1 MDCSA
6 IPHSRVPKSSALF
19 LDYLDHFE
27 RVAAF
32 FGGAP
37 FETASYNSVAANLED
52 FKTPRAQLTSILTRQ
67 NQAFGCDEAT
77 LANIRRLS
85 QPETFAVVTGQQ
97 VGLFSGPVFTLYKA
111 LTAVRLAQSLSEQ
124 GLPCVPVFWLATE
137 DHDLEEVA
145 QTAALDG
152 SDELVELQDEGI
164 RPAPHSSVGQAAF
177 SDDIVAALDRLA
189 KALDAGVA
197 RDQLLLD
204 LGACYQPGVTWGQ
217 AFGRF
222 VTRLFSR
229 WGVVMVDALDE
240 SLHQLSAT
248 TYERA
253 IDAAPEL
260 RARLLARSQALAGA
274 GYHAQV
280 HVGEESTLFFLTRD
294 GNRTAVRQPGAR
306 QDHRFVLEGE
316 TEPIELGLEDLKS
329 RLRDRPGD
337 FSANALL
344 RPIVQDTLLPTLAYV
359 AGPSELAYHGQ
370 SQTLYPS
377 FGRPQPVIFPRA
389 SFTLV
394 DARTRRLMEKY
405 HVGVED
411 VWQGEEYLARRIAA
425 AGFAEGWS
433 ERLDQS
439 EHDLAEL
446 LVRLKKDVETIDPT
460 LLETLKHVE
469 EKMKYQMDR
478 LKGKITRAALD
489 RSALLARHQQALLHF
504 IAPNKDLQE
513 RQICGAW
520 FLGRAGYDLLDRILA
535 QIQTNASDHQVL
547 TY

>member
-1 MDCSA
+1 MEWSA
-6 IPHSRVPKSSALF
+6 IPHARVPKSSPLL
-19 LDYLDHFE
+19 LDYLDHYE

-37 FETASYNSVAANLED
+37 FETASYHAVAAALER
-52 FKTPRAQLTSILTRQ
+52 FETPRAQLAAILKEQ
-67 NQAFGCDEAT
+67 NQAFGGGDAT
-77 LANIRRLS
+77 LANIRLLS
-85 QPETFAVVTGQQ
+85 EPGTFAVVTGQQ

-111 LTAVRLAQSLSEQ
+111 LTAVRLAQSLSER
-124 GLPCVPVFWLATE
+124 GMPCVPVFWLATE

-145 QTAALDG
+145 QTAALDRA
-152 SDELVELQDEGI
+152 DELVELRDDGV
-164 RPAPHSSVGQAAF
+164 RPAPRCSVGRAVF
-177 SDDIVAALDRLA
+177 SDQIITALDRLE
-189 KALDAGVA
+189 KALDAGA
-197 RDQLLLD
+197 SRDRLLLD
-204 LGACYQPGVTWGQ
+204 LRACYQPGLAWGQ
-217 AFGRF
+217 AFGQF
-222 VTRLFSR
+222 VTRLFRR

-240 SLHQLSAT
+240 SLHRLSAA

-253 IDAAPEL
+253 IDAAPDL
-260 RARLLARSQALAGA
+260 RLRLLARAQALVSA

-280 HVGEESTLFFLTRD
+280 HVGEDSTLLFLAED
-294 GNRTAVRQPGAR
+294 GNRTAVHQQG
-306 QDHRFVLEGE
+306 HRFVLEGA
-316 TEPIELGLEDLKS
+316 TGPIELTVGDLKTC
-329 RLRDRPGD
+329 LRDHPGR

-344 RPIVQDTLLPTLAYV
+344 RPIVQDTLLPTLAYI

-370 SQTLYPS
+370 SQTLYSS

-394 DARTRRLMEKY
+394 DTRARRLMEKY

-411 VWQGEEYLARRIAA
+411 VWQGEEHLGRKIAA

-439 EHDLAEL
+439 EHDLTEL
-446 LVRLKKDVETIDPT
+446 LARLRQDIETIDPT

-469 EKMKYQMDR
+469 EKMKYQMER

-504 IAPNKDLQE
+504 VTPRRDLQE
-513 RQICGAW
+513 REICGAC
-520 FLGRAGYDLLDRILA
+520 FLGRAGYELLDRILA
-535 QIQTNASDHQVL
+535 QVQTDASDHQVL

>member
-1 MDCSA
+1 MELSA
-6 IPHSRVPKSSALF
+6 IPHARVPKSSALL

-27 RVAAF
+27 RVGAF

-37 FETASYNSVAANLED
+37 FEAASYHAVAAGLER
-52 FKTPRAQLTSILTRQ
+52 FETPRAQLAAILTKQ
-67 NQAFGCDEAT
+67 NQAFGGSDAT

-85 QPETFAVVTGQQ
+85 EPGTFAAVTGQQ

-111 LTAVRLAQSLSEQ
+111 LTAVRLAQTLSER
-124 GLPCVPVFWLATE
+124 GMPCVPVFWLATE

-145 QTAALDG
+145 QTVALDRT
-152 SDELVELQDEGI
+152 DELVELRDHGV
-164 RPAPHSSVGQAAF
+164 RPAPRCSVGRAVF
-177 SDDIVAALDRLA
+177 SEEIIAALDRLEA
-189 KALDAGVA
+189 ALDAGA
-197 RDQLLLD
+197 SRDQLLLD
-204 LGACYQPGVTWGQ
+204 LRACYQPGVPWGH
-217 AFGRF
+217 AFGQL
-222 VTRLFSR
+222 VTRLFRR

-240 SLHQLSAT
+240 SLHRLSAP

-253 IDAAPEL
+253 IDEAPDL
-260 RARLLARSQALAGA
+260 RARLLARAQALVSA

-280 HVGEESTLFFLTRD
+280 HVGEESTLLFLAED
-294 GNRTAVRQPGAR
+294 GNRTALHQQGR
-306 QDHRFVLEGE
+306 RFVFDG
-316 TEPIELGLEDLKS
+316 TTGPIELSVGDLKT
-329 RLRDRPGD
+329 RLRDQPGD

-344 RPIVQDTLLPTLAYV
+344 RPIVQDTVLPTLAYV

-370 SQTLYPS
+370 SQTLYSS

-394 DARTRRLMEKY
+394 DSRARRTMEKY
-405 HVGVED
+405 YVGVED
-411 VWQGEEYLARRIAA
+411 VWQGEEHLGRKIAA

-439 EHDLAEL
+439 EHDLTEL
-446 LVRLKKDVETIDPT
+446 LARLRKDIETIDPT

-469 EKMKYQMDR
+469 EKMKYQMER

-504 IAPNKDLQE
+504 VAPRKDLQE
-513 RQICGAW
+513 REICGAC
-520 FLGRAGYDLLDRILA
+520 FLGSAGYALLDRILA
-535 QIQTNASDHQVL
+535 QIQTDRSDHQVL
-547 TY
+547 AY

>member
-1 MDCSA
+1 MECST
-6 IPHSRVPKSSALF
+6 IPHARVPKSSALL

-27 RVAAF
+27 RVGAF
-32 FGGAP
+32 FGAAP
-37 FETASYNSVAANLED
+37 FETASYHAVAAALEG
-52 FKTPRAQLTSILTRQ
+52 FETPRAQLAAILAEQ
-67 NQAFGCDEAT
+67 NQAFGGGEAT
-77 LANIRRLS
+77 MANIRRLS
-85 QPETFAVVTGQQ
+85 EPGTFAVVTGQQ

-111 LTAVRLAQSLSEQ
+111 LTAVRLAQALSER

-145 QTAALDG
+145 QTAALDRA
-152 SDELVELQDEGI
+152 DELVELRDDGV
-164 RPAPHSSVGQAAF
+164 RPAPRCSVGKAVF
-177 SDDIVAALDRLA
+177 SDQIVVALDRLEQ
-189 KALDAGVA
+189 ALNVDAA

-204 LGACYQPGVTWGQ
+204 LRACYQPGVGWGQ
-217 AFGRF
+217 AFGQF

-240 SLHQLSAT
+240 SLHRLSAA

-260 RARLLARSQALAGA
+260 RSRLLARSQALVSA

-280 HVGEESTLFFLTRD
+280 HVGEGSTLLFLAQD
-294 GNRTAVRQPGAR
+294 GNRTAVHQQGTH
-306 QDHRFVLEGE
+306 QVDRFALEGE
-316 TEPIELGLEDLKS
+316 TGPVELSLGDLKA
-329 RLRDRPGD
+329 RLRDHPGD

-344 RPIVQDTLLPTLAYV
+344 RPIVQDTLLPTLAYI

-370 SQTLYPS
+370 SQTLYSS

-394 DARTRRLMEKY
+394 DTRTRRLMEKY

-411 VWQGEEYLARRIAA
+411 VWQGEEHLGRKIAA

-439 EHDLAEL
+439 EHDLTEL
-446 LVRLKKDVETIDPT
+446 LARLRKDIETIDPT

-469 EKMKYQMDR
+469 EKMKYQMER

-504 IAPNKDLQE
+504 VTPRKDLQE
-513 RQICGAW
+513 REIGGAC
-520 FLGRAGYDLLDRILA
+520 FLGQAGYALLDRILA
-535 QIQTNASDHQVL
+535 QIQIDVSDHQVV